1 MTMNGTWDLHFSWGP
16 TSTYSHTSLS
26 FNSDGTFS
34 GGSTGM
40 WRQRDGTLMLT
51 FNTGPAKYGGNVD
64 GNIASGAM
72 STFQGMDGCWYL
84 IKQGTTG
91 LQLEKGKPSFDPS
104 GNRL

>member
-1 MTMNGTWDLHFSWGP
+1 MSMNGNWVLHFSWGP
-16 TSTYSHTSLS
+16 TNTYAQTNIT
-26 FNSDGTFS
+26 FNSDGSF
-34 GGSTGM
+34 TGPGTGQ
-40 WRQRDGTLMLT
+40 WRQQDGTLMLS
-51 FNTGPAKYGGNVD
+51 FNTGPAKYGGNVE

-91 LQLEKGKPSFDPS
+91 LQFEQAKPTFDAS